1 MAFCISGFT
10 WVVIEKKKKTLYHS
24 SPSVGNSQ
32 VLTSAE
38 ENTNLKQAVEM
49 HGNIERTSFD

>member
-1 MAFCISGFT
+1 M
-10 WVVIEKKKKTLYHS
+10 WVVIEQKKKKLYHS

-38 ENTNLKQAVEM
+38 ESTNLKQAVEM
-49 HGNIERTSFD
+49 QGNIEHTSSFD

>member
-1 MAFCISGFT
+1 MAFCISGFM
-10 WVVIEKKKKTLYHS
+10 WVVIEKKKTLYHS

-49 HGNIERTSFD
+49 HVNIECTSFD